1 MIRKN
6 LLTASLI
13 LPLIAMSGV
22 AYAGSSPRDGSAVPA
37 RLLNKQI
44 SQSVPSKPY
53 AQFVAPQQTGA
64 SQSNVQTGP
73 KLHYERR

>member
-6 LLTASLI
+6 LLTAALA

-22 AYAGSSPRDGSAVPA
+22 AYAGSSPRDGSAVPT
-37 RLLNKQI
+37 RLLNQQI

-53 AQFVAPQQTGA
+53 AQYVAPQQTTTFSIKAGQKA
-64 SQSNVQTGP
+64 P
-73 KLHYERR
+73 HFERR

>member
-1 MIRKN
+1 MTRKT

-22 AYAGSSPRDGSAVPA
+22 AYAGSPHDGSAVPA
-37 RLLNKQI
+37 RLLNKQT
-44 SQSVPSKPY
+44 SQSVASKPY
-53 AQFVAPQQTGA
+53 AQLVAPQQTSG
-64 SQSNVQTGP
+64 SQSNFQTGP

>member
-22 AYAGSSPRDGSAVPA
+22 AFAGSPHDGSAIPA

-44 SQSVPSKPY
+44 SQSVAPKPY
-53 AQFVAPQQTGA
+53 AQFVAPEQTGR